1 MDRGRSTGMA
11 DAPGPYPD
19 AVNAE
24 TAELSEKSGNKGERR
39 IQLGNRIV
47 TEYSRPYVIA
57 EIGVNHEG
65 SMELAKRLVDLAHEG
80 GADAAKFQT
89 YKADTLASKHSPSY
103 WDLSKE
109 PTTSQH
115 KLFQKYDS
123 FGEDEYRELARY
135 CHQVGIEFVSTPFS
149 DDAVDMLE
157 PVMPF
162 FKIASADITTT
173 PLLRRVAATGKP
185 VVLSTG
191 ASTSPEV
198 RVAVETLR
206 EAGCRELSLLHC
218 VLNYPTADHNAHLG
232 MITALREEYPDILI
246 GYSDHTV
253 PDDAMTACTT
263 AWLLGARVIEKH
275 FTHDKSLPG
284 NDHYHAMDVDDLR
297 RFLERLER
305 IGTMIGSME
314 EVTSIETEEI
324 SRANARRSIVL
335 DADAPAGTVL
345 TAGMLTYKRP
355 GTGVSP
361 VHWDEVVGRRTARD
375 LERDHVLQWDDLG
388 PA

>member
-1 MDRGRSTGMA
+1 MA
-11 DAPGPYPD
+11 MPD
-19 AVNAE
+19 NSFTTENTENTE
-24 TAELSEKSGNKGERR
+24 TTRNFFLERR
-39 IQLGNRIV
+39 LQLGSRVI
-47 TEYSRPYVIA
+47 TDRSRPYVIA

-65 SMELAKRLVDLAHEG
+65 SLELARRLIDLAKEG

-123 FGEDEYRELARY
+123 FGDDDYRELARY
-135 CHQVGIEFVSTPFS
+135 CGEVGIDFASTPFS
-149 DDAVDMLE
+149 DSAVDLLE
-157 PVMPF
+157 PLMPF

-173 PLLRRVAATGKP
+173 PLLRRVARTGKP

-191 ASTSPEV
+191 ASTSEE
-198 RVAVETLR
+198 VAVAVRTLR
-206 EAGCRELSLLHC
+206 DAGCSELSLLHC
-218 VLNYPTADHNAHLG
+218 VLNYPTADENAHLG
-232 MITALREEYPDILI
+232 MITALREEYPDVLI

-253 PDDAMTACTT
+253 PDEGMTAIT
-263 AWLLGARVIEKH
+263 AAYLLGARIIEKH

-284 NDHYHAMDVDDLR
+284 NDHYHAMDVGDLK
-297 RFLERLER
+297 RFIAGVERLD
-305 IGTMIGSME
+305 TMIGATS

-335 DADAPAGTVL
+335 DADVPAGTKL
-345 TAGMLTYKRP
+345 TEDMLTYKRP

-361 VHWDEVVGRRTARD
+361 VHWDEVIGRKPARD
-375 LERDHVLQWDDLG
+375 LERDHVLQWDDLA